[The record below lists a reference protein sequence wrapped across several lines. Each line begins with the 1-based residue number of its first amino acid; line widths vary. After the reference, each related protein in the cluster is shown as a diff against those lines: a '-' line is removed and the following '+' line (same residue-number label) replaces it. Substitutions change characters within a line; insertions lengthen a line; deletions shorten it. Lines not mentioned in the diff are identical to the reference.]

1 MGSLIAGKAQVSK
14 SNPPPVDE
22 GQEEVVAN
30 QANKTPNEI
39 EELRKEVQELRAL
52 VLQQQQALLKIQ
64 ERIDAN
70 APSAGANGLVARTVP
85 VSLDRDSVNRHDSEE
100 GSAPTPAISQPKAQK
115 EAPLLAGWNGQHFFL
130 RSADGNFEANLSG
143 YAQVD
148 FRGFQRGNH
157 PPNTFLIRR
166 ARLGLEGK
174 LLRDFDFKIEGDF
187 ADTTSTLLRDF
198 WIRFPRNQAL
208 VLTFGQFRVPYSQE
222 EIRRDAEQDFVE
234 RSLVNNLAPS
244 RSPGVMISGVLHKGV
259 IEYQLGAFN
268 AKGLLALNTVGTA
281 ETTGRL
287 RFKPWNKSDNQWTKG
302 FAFGGTYSMGRNAIN
317 GTSVRGLTESRSFT
331 FFAPETVN
339 GPIIRANGEFTW
351 TIGPA
356 ALRGEYDQVNQF
368 RNRLGPHGT
377 NLPGLVA
384 KGYMGQFTYLLTGEN
399 KSESGSVTPK
409 HPVYANEKGRR
420 AFGAWEL
427 KFRYSSLQL
436 ADGTARSNRAQTLYT
451 GVNWYLTNYV
461 RYVFDLGFERF
472 RNPVLTPN
480 PGDRSFFVTLS
491 RIQVMW

>member
-1 MGSLIAGKAQVSK
+1 
-14 SNPPPVDE
+14 
-22 GQEEVVAN
+22 
-30 QANKTPNEI
+30 
-39 EELRKEVQELRAL
+39 
-52 VLQQQQALLKIQ
+52 
-64 ERIDAN
+64 
-70 APSAGANGLVARTVP
+70 
-85 VSLDRDSVNRHDSEE
+85 
-100 GSAPTPAISQPKAQK
+100 
-115 EAPLLAGWNGQHFFL
+115 
-130 RSADGNFEANLSG
+130 
-143 YAQVD
+143 
-148 FRGFQRGNH
+148 
-157 PPNTFLIRR
+157 
-166 ARLGLEGK
+166 
-174 LLRDFDFKIEGDF
+174 
-187 ADTTSTLLRDF
+187 
-198 WIRFPRNQAL
+198 
-208 VLTFGQFRVPYSQE
+208 
-222 EIRRDAEQDFVE
+222 
-234 RSLVNNLAPS
+234 
-244 RSPGVMISGVLHKGV
+244 
-259 IEYQLGAFN
+259 
-268 AKGLLALNTVGTA
+268 
-281 ETTGRL
+281 L
-287 RFKPWNKSDNQWTKG
+287 RFKPWNNSDDRWTKG
-302 FAFGGTYSMGRNAIN
+302 LAFGGTYSMGRNAIN

-331 FFAPETVN
+331 FFTPETVN

-436 ADGTARSNRAQTLYT
+436 ADGTAKSNRAQTLYT

-472 RNPVLTPN
+472 RNPLLTPN